1 MDYTVN
7 ADKLKFEVG
16 QTQSCTNVSIVKD
29 DDIEPAEIFTVNLLE
44 TPDLDPRITLDPD
57 TARVEIVDRDGML
70 DVCHLVCC

>member
-7 ADKLKFEVG
+7 TDKLKFEVG

-29 DDIEPAEIFTVNLLE
+29 DVIEPIKRFTVSLLQ

-57 TARVEIVDRDGML
+57 TAQVEIVDRDGTL
-70 DVCHLVCC
+70 

>member
-1 MDYTVN
+1 M
-7 ADKLKFEVG
+7 
-16 QTQSCTNVSIVKD
+16 SIVKD
-29 DDIEPAEIFTVNLLE
+29 DDIEPAEIFIVNLLE